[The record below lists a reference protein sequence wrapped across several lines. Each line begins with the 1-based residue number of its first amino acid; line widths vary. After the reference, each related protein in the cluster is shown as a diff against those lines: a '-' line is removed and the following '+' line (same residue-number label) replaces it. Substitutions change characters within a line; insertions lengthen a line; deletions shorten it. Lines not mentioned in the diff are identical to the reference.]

1 MNWFNRLSVRAKLTT
16 GFVFVALIAAVI
28 GATGLTSL
36 SRVNSMAAHMHDFEL
51 QGLYQVGR
59 ADAELRSAG
68 RSLRGAL
75 LAPPG
80 AERDAAISQLQ
91 KHFTALEAIG
101 KDIGN
106 YFLRGENQARVQRLR
121 GFIQEYQTA
130 SMSVVSL
137 LREGTVASELSARER
152 LVQAARPASDSAEA
166 VMQELLQGKRAN
178 AQRFQEEMAGEQRVA
193 FILVAVLTLGGVII
207 ALIMGFLL
215 SRSISRQ
222 LGGEPDQVAH
232 IASSIAQGDL
242 TVRINTDGVAPNSIM
257 ANMAAMQAALRRLV
271 GAVRTSS
278 QSIASG
284 ASQIAAGNADLSQRT
299 EEQAANLTQTASAME
314 ELSGTV
320 QSNAD
325 VARQAAQRA
334 MAASRSAENGGE
346 VVDNVVQTMAGITE
360 SSKRIVDIIS
370 VIDSI
375 AFQTNILALN
385 AAVEAARAGEQGRG
399 FAVVASEVRSLAQK
413 SASAAKDIK
422 ALIDDSVQKIEDGSR
437 LVDTA
442 GETMDGIVAEVKQVT
457 DLISEIS
464 AATSEQTSGISQVND
479 AVLQLSDV
487 TQQNAALVE
496 QSAAASGSL
505 NEQAQRL
512 VELVSTF
519 KLENGQSNS
528 ANASRVISVPPA
540 TIEEGVRRSERP
552 AAGTARGNGA
562 AARGT
567 AGPAKA
573 ATAKA
578 ESAAAAGKP
587 AIGAP
592 APALTA
598 SKPATR
604 RAANPTVATAAA
616 TATAGVTATAG
627 RATYGSGVSKEDD
640 WEEF

>member
-1 MNWFNRLSVRAKLTT
+1 MNRFSRLTVRTKLISC
-16 GFVFVALIAAVI
+16 FALVALIAAII
-28 GATGLTSL
+28 GIVGVSSMNRVQALTAQIET
-36 SRVNSMAAHMHDFEL
+36 REL
-51 QGLYQVGR
+51 PGLYFTGR
-59 ADAELRSAG
+59 VESEFKTSG
-68 RSLRGAL
+68 RSLRSAL
-75 LAPPG
+75 LASDQQTREENEIVMKENFEAAQDMLRDLPRYYVSAENRALIEQLATALRGYQAG
-80 AERDAAISQLQ
+80 AEKAIQKAKESTFSARDQAFEIMTREALPNGSTAENLIMRLLDAKQQNARRIAAQVEELQ
-91 KHFTALEAIG
+91 
-101 KDIGN
+101 
-106 YFLRGENQARVQRLR
+106 
-121 GFIQEYQTA
+121 QTA
-130 SMSVVSL
+130 ITLTAIITAVGVL
-137 LREGTVASELSARER
+137 L
-152 LVQAARPASDSAEA
+152 
-166 VMQELLQGKRAN
+166 
-178 AQRFQEEMAGEQRVA
+178 
-193 FILVAVLTLGGVII
+193 AVLL
-207 ALIMGFLL
+207 GFLL
-215 SRSISRQ
+215 SRSILRQ
-222 LGGEPDQVAH
+222 LGGEPDEVAD
-232 IASSIAQGDL
+232 IAGAIAQGDL
-242 TVRINTDGVAPNSIM
+242 TRRIKEDVPPHSIM
-257 ANMAAMQAALRRLV
+257 ANMAAMQSALRRLV

-299 EEQAANLTQTASAME
+299 EEQAANLTETASAME

-346 VVDNVVQTMAGITE
+346 VVENVVTTMAGITE

-399 FAVVASEVRSLAQK
+399 FAVVAGEVRSLAQK
-413 SASAAKDIK
+413 CAAAAKDIK
-422 ALIDDSVQKIEDGSR
+422 VLIDDSVQKIDDGSK

-442 GETMDGIVAEVKQVT
+442 GETMEGIVADVKQVT

-604 RAANPTVATAAA
+604 RAANPAAA

>member
-1 MNWFNRLSVRAKLTT
+1 
-16 GFVFVALIAAVI
+16 
-28 GATGLTSL
+28 TGLTSIN
-36 SRVNSMAAHMHDFEL
+36 RIHGMAKHMHDFEL

-59 ADAELRSAG
+59 ADAEMRSAG
-68 RSLRGAL
+68 RALRGVVLAVDDADRDASAAQMQQHFQTLRTLGQDIDRFFVTEEGKQARRRLAEAIREYEASANRVLNELRQNRFGAQGKVRDMLANDTHPKGNAAEAL
-75 LAPPG
+75 LG
-80 AERDAAISQLQ
+80 QLLDRKRTNAQ
-91 KHFTALEAIG
+91 VFEDRI
-101 KDIGN
+101 DEV
-106 YFLRGENQARVQRLR
+106 R
-121 GFIQEYQTA
+121 
-130 SMSVVSL
+130 
-137 LREGTVASELSARER
+137 
-152 LVQAARPASDSAEA
+152 DSAI
-166 VMQELLQGKRAN
+166 V
-178 AQRFQEEMAGEQRVA
+178 MAG
-193 FILVAVLTLGGVII
+193 VLTLAGILI
-207 ALIMGFLL
+207 ALFFGLL
-215 SRSISRQ
+215 FARYIARQ
-222 LGGEPDQVAH
+222 LGGEPDEVVA
-232 IASSIAQGDL
+232 IAEAISKGDL
-242 TVRINTDGVAPNSIM
+242 TVNIKTEGVAPNSIM
-257 ANMAAMQAALRRLV
+257 AHMAAMQTELRRLV
-271 GAVRTSS
+271 GSVLSS
-278 QSIASG
+278 SRSIASG

-299 EEQAANLTQTASAME
+299 EEQAANLTETASAME
-314 ELSGTV
+314 ELAGTV
-320 QSNAD
+320 RNNAD

-346 VVDNVVQTMAGITE
+346 VVDNVVETMAGITE
-360 SSKRIVDIIS
+360 SSKRIVDIIT

-399 FAVVASEVRSLAQK
+399 FAVVAGEVRSLAQK
-413 SASAAKDIK
+413 SAAAAKDIK
-422 ALIDDSVQKIEDGSR
+422 ELIDDSVEKVTEGSR

-442 GETMDGIVAEVKQVT
+442 GDTMDGIVADVKQVT

-573 ATAKA
+573 ATAKP

-587 AIGAP
+587 
-592 APALTA
+592 
-598 SKPATR
+598 
-604 RAANPTVATAAA
+604 
-616 TATAGVTATAG
+616 
-627 RATYGSGVSKEDD
+627 
-640 WEEF
+640 

>member
-1 MNWFNRLSVRAKLTT
+1 MNWFNRLSVRAKLTA

-152 LVQAARPASDSAEA
+152 LVQAARPAGDSAEA

-215 SRSISRQ
+215 SRSISLQ

-242 TVRINTDGVAPNSIM
+242 TVRINTDGVAPNSVM
-257 ANMAAMQAALRRLV
+257 ANMAAMQASLRRLV
-271 GAVRTSS
+271 GSVLASS
-278 QSIASG
+278 NSIAAG
-284 ASQIAAGNADLSQRT
+284 ASQIAAGNTDLSQRT
-299 EEQAANLTQTASAME
+299 EEQAANLTETASAME
-314 ELSGTV
+314 ELAGTV

-422 ALIDDSVQKIEDGSR
+422 ALIDDSVQKIEDGSK

-496 QSAAASGSL
+496 QSAAASASL

-512 VELVSTF
+512 VELVRVF
-519 KLENGQSNS
+519 RLESGRSEQQGPSG
-528 ANASRVISVPPA
+528 VISVPPA
-540 TIEEGVRRSERP
+540 TIEEGERRSQRP
-552 AAGTARGNGA
+552 TAARGNGA
-562 AARGT
+562 SRPTGSGSGASAPAAPAAPASRPAAPALGGMKPALAGAT
-567 AGPAKA
+567 AGAG
-573 ATAKA
+573 
-578 ESAAAAGKP
+578 AAAG
-587 AIGAP
+587 A
-592 APALTA
+592 
-598 SKPATR
+598 
-604 RAANPTVATAAA
+604 AAA
-616 TATAGVTATAG
+616 TATAVSGST
-627 RATYGSGVSKEDD
+627 TYGPGVSKEDD

>member
-257 ANMAAMQAALRRLV
+257 ANMAAMKAALRRLV

-299 EEQAANLTQTASAME
+299 EEQAANLTETASAME

-346 VVDNVVQTMAGITE
+346 VVENVVTTMAGITE

-399 FAVVASEVRSLAQK
+399 FAVVAGEVRSLAQK
-413 SASAAKDIK
+413 CAAAAKDIK
-422 ALIDDSVQKIEDGSR
+422 VLIDDSVQKIDDGSK

-442 GETMDGIVAEVKQVT
+442 GETMEGIVADVKQVT

-512 VELVSTF
+512 VELVNFF
-519 KLENGQSNS
+519 KVDANQARSSSQS
-528 ANASRVISVPPA
+528 ATVISVPPA
-540 TIEEGVRRSERP
+540 TIEEGVRRSSRP
-552 AAGTARGNGA
+552 ASQAPRGNGSRA
-562 AARGT
+562 QPQGSPEQAAPAKEPASKPAAR
-567 AGPAKA
+567 
-573 ATAKA
+573 
-578 ESAAAAGKP
+578 
-587 AIGAP
+587 P
-592 APALTA
+592 APALGA
-598 SKPATR
+598 KPAL
-604 RAANPTVATAAA
+604 AAA
-616 TATAGVTATAG
+616 TATAGS
-627 RATYGSGVSKEDD
+627 ATYGPGASKEDD

>member
-152 LVQAARPASDSAEA
+152 LVQAARPAGDSAEA

-242 TVRINTDGVAPNSIM
+242 TVRINTDGVAPNSVM
-257 ANMAAMQAALRRLV
+257 ANMAAMQASLRRLV
-271 GAVRTSS
+271 GSVLASS
-278 QSIASG
+278 NSIAAG
-284 ASQIAAGNADLSQRT
+284 ASQIAAGNTDLSQRT
-299 EEQAANLTQTASAME
+299 EEQAANLTETASAME
-314 ELSGTV
+314 ELAGTV

-346 VVDNVVQTMAGITE
+346 VVDNVVQTMAGMTE
-360 SSKRIVDIIS
+360 ADKRIVDIIS

-422 ALIDDSVQKIEDGSR
+422 ALIDDSVQKIEDGSK

-442 GETMDGIVAEVKQVT
+442 GDTMDGIVAEVKQVT

-496 QSAAASGSL
+496 ESAAASASL

-512 VELVSTF
+512 
-519 KLENGQSNS
+519 LETVRVFRIESNQSNHAS
-528 ANASRVISVPPA
+528 AQSAPSSVISVPPA
-540 TIEEGVRRSERP
+540 TIEEGVPRSQRP
-552 AAGTARGNGA
+552 STPP
-562 AARGT
+562 RGT
-567 AGPAKA
+567 AGPKAAPAAGANAAGASAKA
-573 ATAKA
+573 PQRPAGAPTPPAKR
-578 ESAAAAGKP
+578 P
-587 AIGAP
+587 P
-592 APALTA
+592 APALTGL
-598 SKPATR
+598 KPAL
-604 RAANPTVATAAA
+604 
-616 TATAGVTATAG
+616 ATAGTTAVAG
-627 RATYGSGVSKEDD
+627 KSTYGSGVSKEDD